1 MDVQNLVI
9 VDGTVQDLGVLGPA
23 GDLLLVVVD
32 LRVEQH
38 PAVDGIKLFLFFV
51 INACMK

>member
-1 MDVQNLVI
+1 VDVQNLVVI
-9 VDGTVQDLGVLGPA
+9 NGAVQDLGVLGPA

-51 INACMK
+51 INTCMK